1 MCIFTI
7 FLSNKYQP
15 DRPNKRLDKPACYLF
30 VNQLAIYSLKYFC
43 IKVEIVWHKLHT
55 KCLIENFGDIEF
67 KRELCLYGV
76 LYKIPQ
82 ILISFKGTYTS
93 IKYFLQ
99 FFAGPVTRD
108 F

>member
-1 MCIFTI
+1 
-7 FLSNKYQP
+7 
-15 DRPNKRLDKPACYLF
+15 
-30 VNQLAIYSLKYFC
+30 
-43 IKVEIVWHKLHT
+43 VEIVWHKLHT
-55 KCLIENFGDIEF
+55 KCLIENFGDIEV

-82 ILISFKGTYTS
+82 ILIVFKDVHQHE
-93 IKYFLQ
+93 IFFKV